1 MTVETGE
8 TRVASRAT
16 GTADGEAI
24 SIVARNCGAL
34 AIECSDVSGYVSG
47 VSERISSNLRTLDT
61 LEEVTSRL
69 LMDQASVAQ
78 STDEARILAEQA
90 REKLS
95 AGRAAIEDT
104 ISVFG
109 GLTELV
115 VQLGERMAG
124 FAAAMSRVQN
134 VSASIES
141 IAYKTNMLALNATIE
156 AARAGEA
163 GRSFAVVAA
172 EVKKLAHET
181 RAATSEIAGTIASL
195 TREAEAVT
203 SEIGTGVERSRRARS
218 GFATLTETVR
228 DVADIVA
235 MVDRQ
240 TDGIAQSTSH
250 IQQSVNSVKEGLTA
264 FATDARD
271 NGGELT
277 SVHKRLGKL
286 ETLSN
291 TMLDRLANCGV
302 EIDDTPF
309 IQFAQAGM
317 REIQRVIE
325 TGIASG
331 DIDEAAVFDTNY
343 VPMPG
348 TDPVQYETRFCAF
361 ADSHVRPILDRQK
374 AELPRLIACAITD
387 INGYLPTHISERS
400 QPQGPDPTWN
410 AEYCRN
416 RRNFI
421 DDVTRRAIASD
432 KDAMLATYGM
442 NLGQGRYLPVKNV
455 FVPLR
460 INGRRWGN
468 FEVAY
473 RDEEGGAEAA

>member
-1 MTVETGE
+1 
-8 TRVASRAT
+8 VASKAAEN
-16 GTADGEAI
+16 ADAGAI
-24 SIVARNCGAL
+24 NSVARNCGAL

-69 LMDQASVAQ
+69 LLDQASVAQ

-95 AGRAAIEDT
+95 AGRAAIDDT
-104 ISVFG
+104 IAVFS

-115 VQLGERMAG
+115 VRLGERMAG
-124 FAAAMSRVQN
+124 FAEAMSRVQN
-134 VSASIES
+134 VSSSIEG

-181 RAATSEIAGTIASL
+181 RSATSEIAGTIASL
-195 TREAEAVT
+195 TREASAVT
-203 SEIGTGVERSRRARS
+203 SEIETGVERSRRAQG
-218 GFATLTETVR
+218 GFATLTDTVH
-228 DVADIVA
+228 DVADIVG

-240 TDGIAQSTSH
+240 TDGIAQSTAL
-250 IQQSVNSVKEGLTA
+250 IQQSVDSVKSGLSA
-264 FATDARD
+264 FAADARA

-277 SVHKRLGKL
+277 RVHSRLGSI

-291 TMLDRLANCGV
+291 TMLDRLASCGV
-302 EIDDTPF
+302 AIDDTPF
-309 IQFAQAGM
+309 IEFAKAGM
-317 REIQRVIE
+317 REIRAIIE
-325 TGIASG
+325 GGIARG
-331 DIDEAAVFDTNY
+331 EIDEAAAFDTDY
-343 VPMPG
+343 RPMPG
-348 TDPVQYETRFCAF
+348 TNPVQYETRFCAF
-361 ADSHVRPILDRQK
+361 ADTWVRPALDRLVGERSQI
-374 AELPRLIACAITD
+374 IACAITD
-387 INGYLPTHISERS
+387 MNGYLPTHITARS
-400 QPQGPDPTWN
+400 QPQGPDPKWN
-410 AEYCRN
+410 AEHCRN

-432 KDAMLATYGM
+432 KEAMLATYGM
-442 NLGQGRYLPVKNV
+442 DLGEGRYLPVKNV
-455 FVPLR
+455 FVPLHVG
-460 INGRRWGN
+460 GRRWGN

-473 RDEEGGAEAA
+473 RDDEIRL

>member
-1 MTVETGE
+1 
-8 TRVASRAT
+8 VASEAAEN
-16 GTADGEAI
+16 ADAGAI
-24 SIVARNCGAL
+24 NSVARNCGAL

-69 LMDQASVAQ
+69 MLDQASVAQ

-95 AGRAAIEDT
+95 AGRAAIDDT
-104 ISVFG
+104 IAVFS

-115 VQLGERMAG
+115 VRLGERMAG
-124 FAAAMSRVQN
+124 FAEAMSRVQN
-134 VSASIES
+134 VSSSIEG

-181 RAATSEIAGTIASL
+181 RSATSEIAGTIASL
-195 TREAEAVT
+195 TREAGAVT
-203 SEIGTGVERSRRARS
+203 SEIETGVERSRRAQG
-218 GFATLTETVR
+218 GFATLTETVH
-228 DVADIVA
+228 DVADIVG

-240 TDGIAQSTSH
+240 TDGIAQSTAL
-250 IQQSVNSVKEGLTA
+250 IQQSVDSVKSGLSA
-264 FATDARD
+264 FASDARA

-277 SVHKRLGKL
+277 RVHSRLGGI

-291 TMLDRLANCGV
+291 TMLDRLASCGV
-302 EIDDTPF
+302 AIDDTPF
-309 IQFAQAGM
+309 IEFAKAGM
-317 REIQRVIE
+317 REIRAIVE
-325 TGIASG
+325 AGIARG
-331 DIDEAAVFDTNY
+331 EIDQAAAFDTDY
-343 VPMPG
+343 RPMPG
-348 TDPVQYETRFCAF
+348 TNPVQYETRFCAF
-361 ADSHVRPILDRQK
+361 ADTWVRPALDRLVGERPQI
-374 AELPRLIACAITD
+374 IACAITD
-387 INGYLPTHISERS
+387 MNGYLPTHITARS
-400 QPQGPDPTWN
+400 QPQGPDPKWN
-410 AEYCRN
+410 AEHCRN

-432 KDAMLATYGM
+432 QEAMLATYGM
-442 NLGQGRYLPVKNV
+442 DLGEGRYLPVKNV
-455 FVPLR
+455 FVPLHVG
-460 INGRRWGN
+460 GRRWGN

-473 RDEEGGAEAA
+473 RDDEIRL